1 MAKKELEWYE
11 EELEDNDDDF
21 EEYEDDDVENDSD
34 DDTEYDDNDGEDDD
48 DFEDVDEEEQDDDEE
63 REETER
69 RDAKGS
75 KDKSSEGQAPVLNQ
89 SNFGPSKPKKPKRM
103 PNYQSE
109 FWDVIDAFE
118 DRAWSSTASGIPTG
132 YKALDKAL
140 DGGWQT
146 GWILV
151 GGDSNIGKT
160 SFLSQLA
167 WSAATINNDVYVL
180 DFSLDDP
187 MHDKIPR
194 VVASANKVLINAVKN
209 PNGYA
214 HLPKM
219 LKRREDGLNQLRG
232 AIDRYRALDANHST
246 DVDKIEDTIKATI
259 VELEAEAQANGTKPK
274 RLIVFIDNF
283 HDLSTSAREAV
294 GSDKMKYDYLAQKV
308 SDLATKYDICIVT
321 TGEFKKLNGFR
332 RPGLDDLRESV
343 KIKYEAKA
351 VLLCYNEVGLKGESA
366 SIYYEVQGE
375 TAKKP
380 VFEVRFGK
388 NKMGSFK
395 GRLFFEFY
403 PELAYFEEADA
414 QSAKRYNNLIF
425 ANE

>member
-1 MAKKELEWYE
+1 MVDWFE
-11 EELEDNDDDF
+11 EEVEEIKEDND
-21 EEYEDDDVENDSD
+21 
-34 DDTEYDDNDGEDDD
+34 
-48 DFEDVDEEEQDDDEE
+48 EQEVKKSKEE
-63 REETER
+63 RKREKM
-69 RDAKGS
+69 AKLE
-75 KDKSSEGQAPVLNQ
+75 KRKQAAQANN
-89 SNFGPSKPKKPKRM
+89 SGPTLAGATGTLRPTGIKKPKNLLPHEEQM
-103 PNYQSE
+103 
-109 FWDVIDAFE
+109 WDTIDAFE
-118 DRAWSSTASGIPTG
+118 DRAWSNVATGIPTG
-132 YKALDKAL
+132 FKGIDKAL

-167 WSAATINNDVYVL
+167 WKTAEVNQDVYVL

-219 LKRREDGLNQLRG
+219 LQRREDGLKQLRD
-232 AIDRYRALDANHST
+232 AINRYRCLDANHST
-246 DVDKIEDTIKATI
+246 DVDKIEDTIKETL
-259 VELEAEAQANGTKPK
+259 VNLELEAQTTGVKK
-274 RLIVFIDNF
+274 RLVVFIDNF
-283 HDLSTSAREAV
+283 HDLSTTAREAV
-294 GSDKMKYDYLAQKV
+294 GSDKQKYDYLAQKV

-321 TGEFKKLNGFR
+321 TGEFKKLNGYR

-351 VLLCYNEVGLKGESA
+351 ILLCYNEVGLKGEAS
-366 SIYYEVQGE
+366 SIYYEVQGDA
-375 TAKKP
+375 TKKP
-380 VFEVRFGK
+380 VFEVKFGK

-395 GRLFFEFY
+395 GRVFFEFY
-403 PELAYFEEADA
+403 PELAYFEEADT
-414 QSAKRYNNLIF
+414 QSTKRYNNLIY

>member
-1 MAKKELEWYE
+1 MVNW
-11 EELEDNDDDF
+11 F
-21 EEYEDDDVENDSD
+21 E
-34 DDTEYDDNDGEDDD
+34 DDTEEVVNKGEHD
-48 DFEDVDEEEQDDDEE
+48 EQEGTTSEEERKRKKME
-63 REETER
+63 RLEKR
-69 RDAKGS
+69 KAANQNKQQQ
-75 KDKSSEGQAPVLNQ
+75 QAPALANSAVSASIN
-89 SNFGPSKPKKPKRM
+89 KPKKPKNLL
-103 PNYQSE
+103 PHSE
-109 FWDVIDAFE
+109 QMWDTIDAFE
-118 DRAWSSTASGIPTG
+118 ERAWSNAATGIPTG
-132 YKALDKAL
+132 FKGLDKAL

-167 WSAATINNDVYVL
+167 WKTAEVNNDVYVL

-209 PNGYA
+209 PNGYS

-219 LKRREDGLNQLRG
+219 LQRREDGLNQLRD
-232 AIDRYRALDANHST
+232 AIDRYRCLDANHST
-246 DVDKIEDTIKATI
+246 DVDKIEDTIKETL
-259 VELEAEAQANGTKPK
+259 VNLELEAQTVGGKPK

-283 HDLSTSAREAV
+283 HDLSTTAKESQ
-294 GSDKMKYDYLAQKV
+294 GSDKQKYDYLAQKV

-351 VLLCYNEVGLKGESA
+351 ILLCYNEVGLKGESA
-366 SIYYEVQGE
+366 SIYYEIQGD
-375 TAKKP
+375 AMKKP
-380 VFEVRFGK
+380 VFEVKFGK

-395 GRLFFEFY
+395 GRVFFEFY
-403 PELAYFEEADA
+403 PEIAYFDEADA
-414 QSAKRYNNLIF
+414 QSTKRYNNLIY

>member
-1 MAKKELEWYE
+1 MLDWFEDDVDVNE
-11 EELEDNDDDF
+11 EEDH
-21 EEYEDDDVENDSD
+21 
-34 DDTEYDDNDGEDDD
+34 
-48 DFEDVDEEEQDDDEE
+48 EQE
-63 REETER
+63 REKSKAER
-69 RDAKGS
+69 KREKAEKLQKRKEAAAARKQTNPTLANAAATPTS
-75 KDKSSEGQAPVLNQ
+75 V
-89 SNFGPSKPKKPKRM
+89 KKPKNLLPHASQM
-103 PNYQSE
+103 
-109 FWDVIDAFE
+109 WDTIDAFE
-118 DRAWSSTASGIPTG
+118 QRAWSNVATGIPTG
-132 YKALDKAL
+132 FKGLDKAL

-167 WSAATINNDVYVL
+167 WKTAEVNNDVYVL

-209 PNGYA
+209 PLGYQ

-219 LKRREDGLNQLRG
+219 LQRREDGLKQLRD
-232 AIDRYRALDANHST
+232 AVERYRCLDANHST
-246 DVDKIEDTIKATI
+246 DVDKIEDTIKETL
-259 VELEAEAQANGTKPK
+259 VNLELEAQTNGTKPK
-274 RLIVFIDNF
+274 RLVVFIDNF
-283 HDLSTSAREAV
+283 HDLSTSAKEAQ
-294 GSDKMKYDYLAQKV
+294 GSDKQKYDYLAQKV

-321 TGEFKKLNGFR
+321 TGEFKKLNGYR

-351 VLLCYNEVGLKGESA
+351 ILLCYNEVGLKGEAA
-366 SIYYEVQGE
+366 SIYYEVQGD
-375 TAKKP
+375 AMKKP
-380 VFEVRFGK
+380 VFEVKFGK

-395 GRLFFEFY
+395 GRVFFEFY

-414 QSAKRYNNLIF
+414 QSTKRYNNLIYS
-425 ANE
+425 NE

>member
-1 MAKKELEWYE
+1 MPKGLEWFE
-11 EELEDNDDDF
+11 EELEDEEFED
-21 EEYEDDDVENDSD
+21 EEYEDE
-34 DDTEYDDNDGEDDD
+34 EWEDDD
-48 DFEDVDEEEQDDDEE
+48 DDEYDDEEDEDDEEE
-63 REETER
+63 RKTK
-69 RDAKGS
+69 KGT
-75 KDKSSEGQAPVLNQ
+75 DTKSSKGAEGKSQAPTLGN
-89 SNFGPSKPKKPKRM
+89 SNVGPSKPKKPKNLM
-103 PNYQSE
+103 PHQSE
-109 FWDVIDAFE
+109 FWDVIDSFE
-118 DRAWSSTASGIPTG
+118 DRAWSNAATGIPTG
-132 YKALDKAL
+132 FKGLDKAL

-167 WSAATINNDVYVL
+167 WSAAMTNNDVYVL

-194 VVASANKVLINAVKN
+194 VVASANKVIINAVKN

-214 HLPKM
+214 HLPQM
-219 LKRREDGLNQLRG
+219 LQRREQGLDKLRT
-232 AIDRYRALDANHST
+232 AIDRYRAYDANHST
-246 DVDKIEDTIKATI
+246 DIDKIEDTIKETL
-259 VELEAEAQANGTKPK
+259 VNLEVEAQNTGVKAK

-283 HDLSTSAREAV
+283 HDLATSAKEAI
-294 GSDKMKYDYLAQKV
+294 GSDKMKYDYLAQRV
-308 SDLATKYDICIVT
+308 SDLATKYDICVVT

-366 SIYYEVQGE
+366 SIYFEQQGDS
-375 TAKKP
+375 TKKP
-380 VFEVRFGK
+380 VFEVKFGK

-403 PELAYFEEADA
+403 PDIAFFEEADA
-414 QSAKRYNNLIF
+414 QSTKRYNNLIY